1 MRASSKRALS
11 IGIAALFLIG
21 ALVVYGT
28 LIQPTFVD
36 IEKMRAELNVTQTLF
51 NNQKTATEQ
60 VSKAFSDMKNA
71 AKTREVISQAL
82 PVGPNITLALHQIES
97 TIRANKVTID
107 ALTIRAVSPEPNK
120 KILAKRLG
128 KLELNFSASG
138 GYGPIRD
145 FIKNLETNIRVI
157 NITNFEFTPVSNRD
171 RATSEELYAIQI
183 VAEMYYQED

>member
-28 LIQPTFVD
+28 LIQPTFTD
-36 IEKMRAELNVTQTLF
+36 IEKMRAELNVSQTLF
-51 NNQKTATEQ
+51 DNQKSATEQ

-128 KLELNFSASG
+128 RLELNFSASG
-138 GYGPIRD
+138 GYGPVRD

-157 NITNFEFTPVSNRD
+157 NITNFEFTPISSRD
-171 RATSEELYAIQI
+171 KVTSEELYTIQI